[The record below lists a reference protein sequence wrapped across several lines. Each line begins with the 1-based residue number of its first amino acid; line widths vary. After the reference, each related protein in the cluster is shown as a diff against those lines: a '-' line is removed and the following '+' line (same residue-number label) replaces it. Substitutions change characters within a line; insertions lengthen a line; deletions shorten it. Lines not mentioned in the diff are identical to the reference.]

1 VVLAVVAAL
10 LAAVPLQA
18 KKKQTPVPDDL
29 AQEYKDWL
37 RSVEIL
43 LTDEEREAFL
53 ALEADYQRDAF
64 IQRFW
69 RVRDPDPSTAR
80 NELKE
85 RWEELSDRVAKEFEG
100 ALDDRGRMLLLN
112 GPPTESFQASCPGRI
127 YPVEIWYYARSW
139 AVGHEFVLVFYR
151 PHGGGPWRLFHPAD
165 GIDALIDTWSAGSGG
180 GGLQEV
186 AMSCPDGDRIAAAV
200 AWVFRQGTMGYD
212 SLIAQMETARE
223 EPSGEWVATF
233 DAYSTQVPPGA
244 ATFDARLDVTY
255 PGRHQS
261 RTVTQ
266 GLIEVP
272 VQAVGAAELAGN
284 RSYNFLLNGE
294 VLRDGEL
301 FESFRYRFDFPAAQ
315 IRGESIPLVF
325 ERALRPEEEYALV
338 VKVEDLNSG
347 KFFRAE
353 RALEVPRME
362 GPPPRLE
369 PEDAL
374 TARLLA
380 EANAI
385 LAEGESSL
393 RLVQPQGELLTN
405 MIRFDTLVTGDVQKV
420 AFTLNGQTIFTDSR
434 PPFSVELDLGDLP
447 RTHSIRAVGYDA
459 EGGEL
464 TSDEVLINSGGT
476 RFRAWL
482 MEPRRDRTYED
493 SLRARVEI
501 EVPDG
506 EDVDR
511 VELFLDET
519 KVATLYDEPWT
530 QPIVLP
536 EAMRGQMGYVRAVA
550 YLEDGNATEDTVF
563 INAPAYMEEVDVQF
577 VELYATVL
585 DRSGRPVQ
593 GLEREAFRV
602 VEEGQEQQILRFE
615 QVRDLP
621 IHAGILLDV
630 SASMGK
636 SESLAPARD
645 AALQFYQQILRP
657 KDRAALITFNDR
669 PSLSV
674 QFTNEVATL
683 AGGLAGLKAERG
695 TSLWDSLIF
704 SLYYFN
710 GVKGQKA
717 LLVLSDGKD
726 ESSRFAYEDALEYAR
741 RAGVTVYTVGLRIP
755 WGEARKKLTQIAEET
770 GGRSFFID
778 STDPLASIY
787 SQVEEELRSQYLIA
801 YQSSNADTT
810 GAFRKVD
817 LGVLQP
823 GLEAKTMTG
832 YYP

>member
-1 VVLAVVAAL
+1 MVLAVVAAL
-10 LAAVPLQA
+10 LVALPLQA
-18 KKKQTPVPDDL
+18 KKKTPIPDDL
-29 AQEYKDWL
+29 PQQYKDWL
-37 RSVEIL
+37 VSVEIL
-43 LTDEEREAFL
+43 ITDEERAAFL

-85 RWEELSDRVAKEFEG
+85 RWEELSERVAKEFEG
-100 ALDDRGRMLLLN
+100 AMDDRGRMLLLN
-112 GPPTESFQASCPGRI
+112 GPPTEAFQTSCPGRL
-127 YPVEIWYYARSW
+127 YPVEVWYYDRSW
-139 AVGHEFVLVFYR
+139 ALGHELVLVFYR
-151 PHGGGPWRLFHPAD
+151 PHGGGPWRLFHPVEGLGALM
-165 GIDALIDTWSAGSGG
+165 DAWSAGTGT
-180 GGLQEV
+180 GGLREV
-186 AMSCPDGDRIAAAV
+186 AMTCPDGDRVAAAI
-200 AWVFRQGTMGYD
+200 AWVFRQGTMGFD
-212 SLIAQMETARE
+212 TLIARMETARE

-244 ATFDARLDVTY
+244 ATFDARFDVRF

-266 GLIEVP
+266 GLVEVP
-272 VQAVGAAELAGN
+272 VQAVGAADLAGN

-294 VLRDGEL
+294 VLRDGQL
-301 FESFRYRFDFPAAQ
+301 FESFRYRFDFPATQ
-315 IRGESIPLVF
+315 VRGESIPLVF
-325 ERALRPEEEYALV
+325 ERALRPEEEYTLV

-347 KFFRAE
+347 KLYRGE
-353 RALEVPRME
+353 LALEVPRME
-362 GPPPRLE
+362 GPPPPLE
-369 PEDAL
+369 PEDAF

-385 LAEGESSL
+385 LLEGESSL
-393 RLVQPQGELLTN
+393 RLVQPRGELLTR

-420 AFTLNGQTIFTDSR
+420 AFSLNGQTIFTDGR
-434 PPFSVELDLGDLP
+434 PPFSVEMDLGDLP
-447 RTHSIRAVGYDA
+447 RTHSVRAVGYDGQGREIA
-459 EGGEL
+459 
-464 TSDEVLINSGGT
+464 SDEVLINAGGT

-493 SLRARVEI
+493 SLRARVEL

-511 VELFLDET
+511 VELFLDED

-550 YLEDGNATEDTVF
+550 YLKDGNSTEDTVF

-577 VELYATVL
+577 VELYTTVL

-593 GLEREAFRV
+593 GLDRGDFRV
-602 VEEGQEQQILRFE
+602 LEEGQEQQILRFE

-630 SASMGK
+630 SASMGE

-645 AALQFYQQILRP
+645 AALQFYQEILRP

-669 PSLSV
+669 PNLSV

-695 TSLWDSLIF
+695 TSLWDSVIF

-710 GVKGQKA
+710 GIKGQKA

-741 RAGVTVYTVGLRIP
+741 RAGVTIYTVGLKIP
-755 WGEARKKLTQIAEET
+755 WGDARRKLTRIAEET

-778 STDPLASIY
+778 STEPLASIY
-787 SQVEEELRSQYLIA
+787 AQVEEELRSQYLIA
-801 YQSSNADTT
+801 YQSANSDTS

-817 LGVLQP
+817 LQVLQR